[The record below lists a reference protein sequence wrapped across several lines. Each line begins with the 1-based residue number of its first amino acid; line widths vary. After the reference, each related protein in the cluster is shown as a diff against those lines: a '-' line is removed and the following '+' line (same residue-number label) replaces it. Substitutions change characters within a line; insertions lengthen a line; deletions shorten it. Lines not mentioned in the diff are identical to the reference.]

1 MCLLLS
7 ALLFAGPVRAQDQ
20 AKRLVA
26 LLDYLG
32 SDYKNAVQHGKILN
46 QDEFGEMQEFAKR
59 SLELF
64 AQLKAADKSDKAGVE
79 PNLKTLAR
87 YVERKAD
94 PGDVAKLA
102 KETKDKLIAA
112 YHIVPYPRRLPS
124 LAAGKKIYD
133 ENCAQC
139 HGTTGKGDGPGRES
153 MNPKTPLPANFT
165 DPERIGGLSPFKAFN
180 TASFGIDGTAMA
192 SFSALSEEQ
201 RWQVAFYI
209 FTLRFSDEA

>member
-1 MCLLLS
+1 MTRQPHIEPQGSVRPSFRGLGAASLRRAPRALPAVCLLLS

-124 LAAGKKIYD
+124 LSAGKKSTTRTAPSVT
-133 ENCAQC
+133 AQRAKA
-139 HGTTGKGDGPGRES
+139 TGRG
-153 MNPKTPLPANFT
+153 AN
-165 DPERIGGLSPFKAFN
+165 R
-180 TASFGIDGTAMA
+180 
-192 SFSALSEEQ
+192 
-201 RWQVAFYI
+201 
-209 FTLRFSDEA
+209 